1 MPNAVYLSPMDNVVT
16 VTREIPSGG
25 SITWLS
31 DDKEYSITAC
41 QSIPLYHKAAASAI
55 PAGAPVYKYGQPIGL
70 ALTNIPAG
78 AHVHTQNLASGP
90 ADTKGPFSSADQK
103 LQPAP
108 APAAASATC
117 RNQHTDSRTVPTF
130 QGYRRSDGRVGIRNH
145 VLVMAGSVCSSV
157 AAKKIAERLPDV
169 TYLYNPNG
177 CAQTTADTERTLT
190 ILSGLIANGNVYGA
204 LIVGLGCET
213 IQEDRYLEAVRR
225 LTDKPVSYIKL
236 QECGGVEATVEE
248 GIRILTPMVE
258 AARAC
263 RREPC
268 PVSDLILGLECGG
281 SDPTSGFS
289 ANTVLG
295 NTSDRIVD
303 LGGTTI
309 LSETPEAIGAEEL
322 LRQQGRTPR
331 IGQKIYEAVKNN
343 EQMFFDIGMDVRA
356 SNPSPGNK
364 ASGITTL
371 EEKSLG
377 CVHKSGT
384 RPFDAI
390 LDYGQPV
397 TTKGLIFMDTTA
409 YDVASVVAKIAGG
422 AQLVVFTTGMG
433 TPVGCAAAP
442 VIKMT
447 GNQKTAS
454 FLSDLIDFDSS
465 ASITGQRS
473 VEELGQDLLD
483 YILRI
488 CDGEP
493 VKAEINGACDMA
505 INQFASYC

>member
-1 MPNAVYLSPMDNVVT
+1 MPNAVYLSPVDNVVT

-25 SITWLS
+25 SISWLS
-31 DDKEYSITAC
+31 NEQEHTVTAS
-41 QSIPLYHKAAASAI
+41 QTIPLYHKAATAPI
-55 PAGAPVYKYGQPIGL
+55 PAGSPVYKYGQPIGV
-70 ALTNIPAG
+70 ALTDIKAG
-78 AHVHTQNLASGP
+78 DHVHTHNLASAP
-90 ADTKGPFSSADQK
+90 DTDRQDGSRTDAS
-103 LQPAP
+103 
-108 APAAASATC
+108 AAAPEQGPSGTSRPKSAMDPE
-117 RNQHTDSRTVPTF
+117 QIPTF
-130 QGYRRSDGRVGIRNH
+130 QGYRRSDGRAGIRNH

-157 AAKKIAERLPDV
+157 AAKKIAQRLPEV

-213 IQEDRYLEAVRR
+213 IQKERYLEAIRR
-225 LTDKPVSYIKL
+225 LTDKPVEYIKL

-248 GIRILTPMVE
+248 GVRILTPMME
-258 AARAC
+258 QARAC

-268 PVSDLILGLECGG
+268 PLSDLILGLECGG

-295 NTSDRIVD
+295 DTSDRIVD
-303 LGGTTI
+303 QGGTTV

-322 LRQQGRTPR
+322 LRQRGRTR
-331 IGQKIYEAVKNN
+331 EIGQKIYEAVKNN
-343 EQMFFDIGMDVRA
+343 EKMFFAMGMDVRA

-390 LDYGQPV
+390 VDYGQPI
-397 TTKGLIFMDTTA
+397 TTRGLVFMDTTA

-433 TPVGCAAAP
+433 TPVGSAVAP

-447 GNQKTAS
+447 GNGTTAQ
-454 FLSDLIDFDSS
+454 FLKDLIDFDSS
-465 ASITGQRS
+465 ATITGERS
-473 VEELGQDLLD
+473 VQDLGQELLD
-483 YILRI
+483 YILRV

-493 VKAEINGACDMA
+493 VKAELNGACDMA